1 MKSIHAIESSP
12 RIFVER
18 IVQNLANFIVCQKL
32 VEVTV
37 TSYATHNPST
47 ILIHIQYPCLIFE
60 AIATIHEII

>member
-1 MKSIHAIESSP
+1 MTSIHAIESSP

-37 TSYATHNPST
+37 ACCATHNPAT
-47 ILIHIQYPCLIFE
+47 FLIHIQYSCLIFE
-60 AIATIHEII
+60 TIATIHEII